1 MINTQNTS
9 DEDFASI
16 IDATNFLG
24 VGEVKIRPL

>member
-24 VGEVKIRPL
+24 DCEVEIGPL